1 MKIELVKSLWGM
13 DGTLE
18 ENLARIADAGYEG
31 FEYDLPDD
39 ADAQDELREAKEASG
54 LRSFA
59 LIATEGPDHPA
70 SFERG
75 LEGALR
81 TGADLVSSN
90 SGADHMSGNEA
101 LFFFECALEIER
113 RFQIPVAHETH
124 RRTALFTPWGTAALL
139 EALPDLR
146 LTADY
151 SHWCCVTERMLED
164 QQASIDL
171 CRDRVLHV
179 HTRVGFPGGAQVNDP
194 RAPENL
200 PYLERHEGWWREI
213 LRSRLAAG
221 AGTLSFDPEFGPPP
235 FYMPTLPFS
244 QAPVA
249 DLWEVCGWMAGRV
262 RALADEVAVETAPG
276 GHPV

>member
-18 ENLARIADAGYEG
+18 EDLARIAAAGYQG
-31 FEYDLPDD
+31 FEYDLP
-39 ADAQDELREAKEASG
+39 AAPEAQDRLREAKEAAG

-59 LIATEGPDHPA
+59 LIATEGPDHLA

-75 LEGALR
+75 LEGAVR
-81 TGADLVSSN
+81 AGADHVSSC
-90 SGADHMSGNEA
+90 SGADHMSRGEA
-101 LFFFECALEIER
+101 LFLLECALELER
-113 RFQIPVAHETH
+113 RVGIPVAHETH
-124 RRTALFTPWGTAALL
+124 RRTTLFTPWDTAALV
-139 EALPDLR
+139 EALPGLR

-164 QQASIDL
+164 QQHHIDL
-171 CRDRVLHV
+171 CRERVVHV

-213 LRSRLAAG
+213 VAARHAAG
-221 AGTLSFDPEFGPPP
+221 AESLSFDPEFGPPP
-235 FYMPTLPFS
+235 YYMPTAPFS
-244 QAPVA
+244 GEPVA
-249 DLWEVCGWMAGRV
+249 DLWEVCGWMAARV
-262 RALADEVAVETAPG
+262 RALAEDVVESTPG
-276 GHPV
+276 GQPV